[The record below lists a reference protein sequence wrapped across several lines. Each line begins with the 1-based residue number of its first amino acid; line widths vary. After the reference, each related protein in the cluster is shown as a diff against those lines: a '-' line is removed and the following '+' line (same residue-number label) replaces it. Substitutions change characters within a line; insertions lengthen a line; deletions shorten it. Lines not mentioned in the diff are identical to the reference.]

1 MWVSAAGMMKKMD
14 QSKKWY
20 TKIYNNKVLELR
32 KIINTKNKFDQP
44 NKYFEILYHSI
55 CAKTVQKKE

>member
-1 MWVSAAGMMKKMD
+1 MMWVSAAGMVKKMD

-32 KIINTKNKFDQP
+32 KIINTKNKFV
-44 NKYFEILYHSI
+44 ILF
-55 CAKTVQKKE
+55 